1 MNKKKLSVVMAGAM
15 LATSVAPVLAAEVT
29 PETMGSDQRGLVME
43 GIRNLMKSK
52 MLDGTVDTDDSAY
65 GFTVVAKGESD
76 KNTNGT
82 LKVTLY
88 NNLADINTQ
97 IKTLTDTSEKTIRVY
112 EKETRIDE
120 AGKLTDTYKA
130 GAEKP
135 GSEQTATVTNLAT
148 LIGDS
153 TLGSGKYKDNKFVDK
168 VAYVEGST
176 ADKGVK
182 ITLNVSVDASA
193 GSIEKKTI
201 TLLPG
206 EKLLNLS
213 DPRDKD
219 NYKLDISNE
228 EDVQKFDHFAVATTL
243 GGAAS
248 STDILPGRTLVQEI
262 NLVKAADVKD
272 AYKVEDLF
280 DGLMLTEK
288 GVELLETLKADEI
301 GKDLDY
307 TYADVTTLLPGI
319 YGFNIEVTDKNANDP
334 TKVIKTITVRGLNKK
349 DADILESWIKAKK
362 FNVGVL
368 AGANR
373 YETAAKIAKEQA
385 DLTSVAAN
393 GNLVLVNGEALVDGL
408 SAAPL
413 AWSLG
418 KNSKAAPILLTKSN
432 TLPKETKEYL
442 KELVKAESIQNLEKI
457 TIHIVG
463 GEAVVTESVVEELE
477 DYGFKVKRHGGE
489 NREETSLE
497 VLEQRKPHNVY
508 VVSADGEADA
518 MSIAPVAS
526 SNYGSI
532 VVAKKGGLSKAAFKA
547 IERVNNLKS
556 ITIVGGEAS
565 ISAEE
570 EAKLKEIAK
579 EKTTDTQKVTI
590 ERVAGK
596 NRQETN
602 AAIIKRFYA
611 FRNTS
616 NVLVAKDGQNN
627 KMDLVD
633 ALTAANLASQK
644 KAPVVLAT
652 NKLSNEQ
659 LNEINKLAENV
670 GAIYQIGHGVE
681 RSVVAK
687 LAELLGLP
695 KAF

>member
-52 MLDGTVDTDDSAY
+52 MLDGTTGLNKDDDSAY
-65 GFTVVAKGESD
+65 GFTMVAKGESD
-76 KNTNGT
+76 KNSDGT
-82 LKVTLY
+82 LKVTL
-88 NNLADINTQ
+88 NNRLSDLSK
-97 IKTLTDTSEKTIRVY
+97 IKNLVDTDEKTIRVY

-120 AGKLTDTYKA
+120 AGKLTDTYKT

-243 GGAAS
+243 GGVAS

-418 KNSKAAPILLTKSN
+418 KNSKAAPILLTKSDS
-432 TLPKETKEYL
+432 LPKETKEYL
-442 KELVKAESIQNLEKI
+442 KELVKAEPIQNLESI
-457 TIHIVG
+457 NIHIVG

-497 VLEQRKPHNVY
+497 VLEQRKPQNVY
-508 VVSADGEADA
+508 VVGADGEADA

-547 IERVNNLKS
+547 IERSKAN
-556 ITIVGGEAS
+556 ITIVGGEAA

-579 EKTTDTQKVTI
+579 ENKKTI
-590 ERVAGK
+590 ERVSGV
-596 NRQETN
+596 NRQATN
-602 AAIIKRFYA
+602 AAIMKKFYT
-611 FRNTS
+611 FSNTS
-616 NVLVAKDGQNN
+616 NVVVAKDGQKK

-652 NKLSNEQ
+652 DKLSNDQ
-659 LNEINKLAENV
+659 LNEVNKLANNV
-670 GAIYQIGHGVE
+670 EAIYQIGHGVE
-681 RSVVAK
+681 GSVVAK

-695 KAF
+695 KVIK

>member
-52 MLDGTVDTDDSAY
+52 MLDGTADTDDSAY
-65 GFTVVAKGESD
+65 GFTIVAKGESD

-120 AGKLTDTYKA
+120 AGKLTDLYKA

-135 GSEQTATVTNLAT
+135 DSEQTATVTNLAT

-153 TLGSGKYKDNKFVDK
+153 TVGSGKYKDNKFVDK
-168 VAYVEGST
+168 VEYVEGST

-193 GSIEKKTI
+193 GSEEKKTI

-213 DPRDKD
+213 DPRDKND
-219 NYKLDISNE
+219 YKLSPANE

-288 GVELLETLKADEI
+288 GVELLETLKADATEKN
-301 GKDLDY
+301 KDLDY
-307 TYADVTTLLPGI
+307 DYADVTNLLPGI
-319 YGFNIEVTDKNANDP
+319 YGFNINVTDKNSNNP

-349 DADILESWIKAKK
+349 DADILESWIKAKE

-373 YETAAKIAKEQA
+373 YETAVKIAKEQA
-385 DLTSVAAN
+385 DLTSVATE
-393 GNLVLVNGEALVDGL
+393 GNIVLVNGEALVDGL

-432 TLPKETKEYL
+432 SLPKETKEYL
-442 KELVKAESIQNLEKI
+442 KELVKAEPIQDLEKI

-497 VLEQRKPHNVY
+497 VLEQRKPQNVY
-508 VVSADGEADA
+508 VVSANGEADA

-547 IERVNNLKS
+547 IERSKAN
-556 ITIVGGEAS
+556 ITIVGGEAA

-579 EKTTDTQKVTI
+579 ENKKTI
-590 ERVAGK
+590 ERVSGK
-596 NRQETN
+596 NRQATN
-602 AAIIKRFYA
+602 AAIMKRFYT
-611 FRNTS
+611 FSNTS
-616 NVLVAKDGQNN
+616 NVVVAKDGQKN

-652 NKLSNEQ
+652 DKLSNDQ
-659 LNEINKLAENV
+659 LNEVNKLAKDV
-670 GAIYQIGHGVE
+670 QAIYQIGYGVE

-695 KAF
+695 KTF

>member
-135 GSEQTATVTNLAT
+135 DSEQTATVTNLAT

-153 TLGSGKYKDNKFVDK
+153 TVGSGKYKDNKFVDK
-168 VAYVEGST
+168 VEYVEGST

-193 GSIEKKTI
+193 GSEEKKTI

-213 DPRDKD
+213 DPRDKND
-219 NYKLDISNE
+219 YKLSPANE

-288 GVELLETLKADEI
+288 GVELLETLKADATEKN
-301 GKDLDY
+301 KDLDY
-307 TYADVTTLLPGI
+307 DYADVTNLLPGI
-319 YGFNIEVTDKNANDP
+319 YGFNIEVTDKNATNP
-334 TKVIKTITVRGLNKK
+334 TKVIKTITVRGLDK
-349 DADILESWIKAKK
+349 DNFDILSSWIQKKK

-385 DLTSVAAN
+385 DLTSVATA

-418 KNSKAAPILLTKSN
+418 KNSKAAPILLTKSD

-442 KELVKAESIQNLEKI
+442 KELVKAEPIQDLEKI

-497 VLEQRKPHNVY
+497 VLEQRKPQNIY
-508 VVSADGEADA
+508 VVGANGEADA

-547 IERVNNLKS
+547 IERSKAN
-556 ITIVGGEAS
+556 ITIVGGEAA

-579 EKTTDTQKVTI
+579 ENKKTI
-590 ERVAGK
+590 ERVSGV
-596 NRQETN
+596 NRQATN
-602 AAIIKRFYA
+602 AAIMKRFYT
-611 FRNTS
+611 FSNTS
-616 NVLVAKDGQNN
+616 NVVVAKDGQKN

-652 NKLSNEQ
+652 DKLSNDQ
-659 LNEINKLAENV
+659 LNEVNKLAKDV
-670 GAIYQIGHGVE
+670 QAIYQIGYGVE

-695 KAF
+695 KTF

>member
-29 PETMGSDQRGLVME
+29 PETMGLDQRGLVME

-52 MLDGTVDTDDSAY
+52 MLDGTADTDDSAY
-65 GFTVVAKGESD
+65 GFTIVAKGESD

-82 LKVTLY
+82 LKATLY
-88 NNLADINTQ
+88 NDLADINSQ

-120 AGKLTDTYKA
+120 AGKLTDLYKS

-153 TLGSGKYKDNKFVDK
+153 TVGSGKYKDNKFVDK
-168 VAYVEGST
+168 VEYVEGNT

-193 GSIEKKTI
+193 GSEEKKTI

-213 DPRDKD
+213 DPRDKND
-219 NYKLDISNE
+219 YKLSPANE
-228 EDVQKFDHFAVATTL
+228 EDVQKFDHFAVATTS
-243 GGAAS
+243 GGNAGGN
-248 STDILPGRTLVQEI
+248 DELPGRTLVQEI

-288 GVELLETLKADEI
+288 GVELLETLKADATEKN
-301 GKDLDY
+301 KDLDY
-307 TYADVTTLLPGI
+307 DYADVTNLLPGI
-319 YGFNIEVTDKNANDP
+319 YGFNINVTDKNSNNP

-349 DADILESWIKAKK
+349 DADILESWIKAKE

-373 YETAAKIAKEQA
+373 YETAVKIAKEQA

-442 KELVKAESIQNLEKI
+442 KELVKAETIQNLEHI

-497 VLEQRKPHNVY
+497 VLEQRKPQNVY
-508 VVSADGEADA
+508 VVSANGEADA

-547 IERVNNLKS
+547 IERSKAN
-556 ITIVGGEAS
+556 ITIVGGEAA

-579 EKTTDTQKVTI
+579 ENKKTI
-590 ERVAGK
+590 ERVSGK
-596 NRQETN
+596 NRQATN
-602 AAIIKRFYA
+602 AAIMKRFYT
-611 FRNTS
+611 FSNTS
-616 NVLVAKDGQNN
+616 NVVVAKDGQKN

-652 NKLSNEQ
+652 DKLSNDQ
-659 LNEINKLAENV
+659 LNEVNKLAKDV
-670 GAIYQIGHGVE
+670 QAIYQIGYGVE

-695 KAF
+695 KTF

>member
-135 GSEQTATVTNLAT
+135 DSEQTATVTNLAT
-148 LIGDS
+148 LIGNS
-153 TLGSGKYKDNKFVDK
+153 TVGSGKYKDNKFVDK
-168 VAYVEGST
+168 VEYVEGST

-228 EDVQKFDHFAVATTL
+228 EDVQKFDHFAVATTP
-243 GGAAS
+243 GGNAGM
-248 STDILPGRTLVQEI
+248 TDILPGRTLVQEI

-288 GVELLETLKADEI
+288 GVELLETLKADATEKN
-301 GKDLDY
+301 KDLDY
-307 TYADVTTLLPGI
+307 DYADVTNLLPGI
-319 YGFNIEVTDKNANDP
+319 YGFNINVTDKNSNDP

-349 DADILESWIKAKK
+349 DADILESWIQAKK

-385 DLTSVAAN
+385 DLTSVAKA
-393 GNLVLVNGEALVDGL
+393 GNIVLVNGEALVDGL

-442 KELVKAESIQNLEKI
+442 KELVKAEPIQDLEKM

-497 VLEQRKPHNVY
+497 VLEQRKPQNVY
-508 VVSADGEADA
+508 VVGANGEADA

-547 IERVNNLKS
+547 IERSKAN
-556 ITIVGGEAS
+556 ITIVGGEAA

-579 EKTTDTQKVTI
+579 ENKKTI
-590 ERVAGK
+590 ERVSGV
-596 NRQETN
+596 NRQATN
-602 AAIIKRFYA
+602 AAIMKKFYT
-611 FRNTS
+611 FSNTS
-616 NVLVAKDGQNN
+616 NVVVAKDGQKN

-652 NKLSNEQ
+652 DKLSNDQ
-659 LNEINKLAENV
+659 LNEVNKLANNV
-670 GAIYQIGHGVE
+670 EAIYQIGYGVE

>member
-88 NNLADINTQ
+88 NNLADINTK

-135 GSEQTATVTNLAT
+135 DSEQTATVTNLAT

-153 TLGSGKYKDNKFVDK
+153 TVGSGKYKDNKFVDK
-168 VAYVEGST
+168 VEYVEGST

-193 GSIEKKTI
+193 GSEEKKTI

-213 DPRDKD
+213 DPRDKND
-219 NYKLDISNE
+219 YKLSPANE

-288 GVELLETLKADEI
+288 GVELLETLKADATEKN
-301 GKDLDY
+301 KDLDY
-307 TYADVTTLLPGI
+307 DYADVTNLLPGI
-319 YGFNIEVTDKNANDP
+319 YGFNINVTDKNSNNP

-373 YETAAKIAKEQA
+373 YETAVKIAKEQA
-385 DLTSVAAN
+385 DLTSVAQE
-393 GNLVLVNGEALVDGL
+393 GNIVLVNGEALVDGL

-418 KNSKAAPILLTKSN
+418 KNSKAAPILLTKSD

-442 KELVKAESIQNLEKI
+442 KELVKAEPIQDLEKI

-497 VLEQRKPHNVY
+497 VLEQRKPQNIY
-508 VVSADGEADA
+508 VVGANGEADA

-526 SNYGSI
+526 LNYGSI

-547 IERVNNLKS
+547 IERSKAN
-556 ITIVGGEAS
+556 ITIVGGEAA

-579 EKTTDTQKVTI
+579 ENKKTI
-590 ERVAGK
+590 ERVSGV
-596 NRQETN
+596 NRQATN
-602 AAIIKRFYA
+602 AAIMKKFYT
-611 FRNTS
+611 FSNTS
-616 NVLVAKDGQNN
+616 NVVVAKDGQKN

-652 NKLSNEQ
+652 DKLSNEQ
-659 LNEINKLAENV
+659 LNEINKLANNV
-670 GAIYQIGHGVE
+670 EAIYQMGHGVE

-695 KAF
+695 KTF

>member
-29 PETMGSDQRGLVME
+29 PETMGLDQRGLVME

-135 GSEQTATVTNLAT
+135 DSEQTATVTNLAT

-153 TLGSGKYKDNKFVDK
+153 TVGSGKYKDNKFVDK
-168 VAYVEGST
+168 VEYVEGST

-193 GSIEKKTI
+193 GSEEKKTI

-213 DPRDKD
+213 DPRDKND
-219 NYKLDISNE
+219 YKLSPANE

-288 GVELLETLKADEI
+288 GVELLETLKADATEKN
-301 GKDLDY
+301 KDLDY
-307 TYADVTTLLPGI
+307 DYADVTNLLPGI
-319 YGFNIEVTDKNANDP
+319 YGFNINVTDKNSNNP

-373 YETAAKIAKEQA
+373 YETAVKIAKEQA
-385 DLTSVAAN
+385 DLTSVAQE
-393 GNLVLVNGEALVDGL
+393 GNIVLVNGEALVDGL

-418 KNSKAAPILLTKSN
+418 KNSKAAPILLTKSD

-442 KELVKAESIQNLEKI
+442 KELVKAEPIQDLEKI

-497 VLEQRKPHNVY
+497 VLEQRKPQNIY
-508 VVSADGEADA
+508 VVGANGEADA

-547 IERVNNLKS
+547 IERSKAN
-556 ITIVGGEAS
+556 ITIVGGEAA

-579 EKTTDTQKVTI
+579 ENKKTI
-590 ERVAGK
+590 ERVSGV
-596 NRQETN
+596 NRQATN
-602 AAIIKRFYA
+602 AAIMKKFYT
-611 FRNTS
+611 FSNTS
-616 NVLVAKDGQNN
+616 NVVVAKDGQKN

-652 NKLSNEQ
+652 DKLSNEQ
-659 LNEINKLAENV
+659 LNEINKLANNV
-670 GAIYQIGHGVE
+670 EAIYQMGHGVE

-695 KAF
+695 KTF

>member
-52 MLDGTVDTDDSAY
+52 MLDGTTTKDDSAY
-65 GFTVVAKGESD
+65 GFTVVKKGESD
-76 KNTNGT
+76 KNADGT
-82 LKVTLY
+82 LKDFHNVLG
-88 NNLADINTQ
+88 DIDTY
-97 IKTLTDTSEKTIRVY
+97 IKTIKDTDEKTIRVY
-112 EKETRIDE
+112 EKETRINE
-120 AGKLTDTYKA
+120 FGKLTDTYK
-130 GAEKP
+130 K
-135 GSEQTATVTNLAT
+135 GSEIPGTEITAKVSDLETLKNDNYSTNE
-148 LIGDS
+148 
-153 TLGSGKYKDNKFVDK
+153 FVDT
-168 VAYVEGST
+168 VEYVEGTT
-176 ADKGVK
+176 ADKGIK

-193 GSIEKKTI
+193 GSEEKKTI

-206 EKLLNLS
+206 EKLLDLS

-219 NYKLDISNE
+219 NYKLDSTKA
-228 EDVQKFDHFAVATTL
+228 EDVQKFDHFAIATTPSTPSA
-243 GGAAS
+243 GG
-248 STDILPGRTLVQEI
+248 TEVLPGRTLVQEI

-288 GVELLETLKADEI
+288 GVELLETLKDDET

-307 TYADVTTLLPGI
+307 TYKAVSNLLPGI
-319 YGFNIEVTDKNANDP
+319 YGFNIEVTDAENNQKL
-334 TKVIKTITVRGLNKK
+334 VKTITVRGLNK
-349 DADILESWIKAKK
+349 DNFDILSSWMQEEK

-385 DLTSVAAN
+385 DLKSVAAN

-497 VLEQRKPHNVY
+497 VLEQRKPQNVY
-508 VVSADGEADA
+508 VVSANGEADA

-547 IERVNNLKS
+547 IERSKAN
-556 ITIVGGEAS
+556 ITIVGGEAA

-579 EKTTDTQKVTI
+579 ENKKTI
-590 ERVAGK
+590 ERVSGK
-596 NRQETN
+596 NRQATN
-602 AAIIKRFYA
+602 AAIMKRFYT
-611 FRNTS
+611 FSNTS
-616 NVLVAKDGQNN
+616 NVVVAKDGQKN

-652 NKLSNEQ
+652 DKLSNDQ
-659 LNEINKLAENV
+659 LNEINKLANNV
-670 GAIYQIGHGVE
+670 EAIYQMGHGVE

-695 KAF
+695 KTF

>member
-1 MNKKKLSVVMAGAM
+1 MNKKRLSVVMAGAM
-15 LATSVAPVLAAEVT
+15 LASAVAPVLAAEVT

-120 AGKLTDTYKA
+120 AGKLTDTYKE

-135 GSEQTATVTNLAT
+135 GSEQTATVANLAN

-153 TLGSGKYKDNKFVDK
+153 TVGSGKYKDNKFVDK
-168 VAYVEGST
+168 VEYVEGST

-182 ITLNVSVDASA
+182 ITLNVSVDANT
-193 GSIEKKTI
+193 GSEEKKTI

-213 DPRDKD
+213 DPRDKND
-219 NYKLDISNE
+219 YKLSITNE
-228 EDVQKFDHFAVATTL
+228 EDVQKFDHFAVATTPS
-243 GGAAS
+243 GSATEG
-248 STDILPGRTLVQEI
+248 DELPGRTLVQEI

-288 GVELLETLKADEI
+288 GVELLETLKADET

-307 TYADVTTLLPGI
+307 TYKDVTTLLPGI
-319 YGFNIEVTDKNANDP
+319 YGFNIEVTDKNSNDP

-349 DADILESWIKAKK
+349 DADILESWIQAKK

-385 DLTSVAAN
+385 DLTSVAKA
-393 GNLVLVNGEALVDGL
+393 GNIVLVNGEALVDGL

-442 KELVKAESIQNLEKI
+442 KELVKAEPIQDLEKM

-497 VLEQRKPHNVY
+497 VLDELQARRNNTIYIVG
-508 VVSADGEADA
+508 ADGEADA
-518 MSIAPVAS
+518 MSVAPVAS
-526 SNYGSI
+526 ENKGAI
-532 VVAKKGGLSKAAFKA
+532 VVAKKGGLSKAAYKE
-547 IERVNNLKS
+547 IERSKGD
-556 ITIVGGEAS
+556 IKIIGGES
-565 ISAEE
+565 VISSEE
-570 EAKLKEIAK
+570 ESKLKEIAK
-579 EKTTDTQKVTI
+579 ENGKTV
-590 ERVAGK
+590 ERISGK
-596 NRQETN
+596 NRQATN
-602 AAIIKRFYA
+602 AAIMKKFYT
-611 FRNTS
+611 FSSTS
-616 NVLVAKDGQNN
+616 NVVVAKDGQKK

-652 NKLSNEQ
+652 DKLSNDQ
-659 LNEINKLAENV
+659 LNEVNKLANNV
-670 GAIYQIGHGVE
+670 EAIYQIGHGVE

>member
-153 TLGSGKYKDNKFVDK
+153 TVGSGKYKDNKFVDK
-168 VAYVEGST
+168 VEYVEGST

-193 GSIEKKTI
+193 GSEEKKTI

-213 DPRDKD
+213 DPRDKND
-219 NYKLDISNE
+219 YKLSPANE

-288 GVELLETLKADEI
+288 GVELLETLKADATEKN
-301 GKDLDY
+301 KDLDY
-307 TYADVTTLLPGI
+307 DYADVTNLLPGI
-319 YGFNIEVTDKNANDP
+319 YGFNINVTDKNSNNP

-373 YETAAKIAKEQA
+373 YETAVKIAKEQA
-385 DLTSVAAN
+385 DLTSVAQE
-393 GNLVLVNGEALVDGL
+393 GNIVLVNGEALVDGL

-418 KNSKAAPILLTKSN
+418 KNSKAAPILLTKSD

-442 KELVKAESIQNLEKI
+442 KELVKAEPIQDLEKI

-497 VLEQRKPHNVY
+497 VLEQRKPQNIY
-508 VVSADGEADA
+508 VVGANGEADA

-547 IERVNNLKS
+547 IERSKAN
-556 ITIVGGEAS
+556 ITIVGGEAA

-579 EKTTDTQKVTI
+579 ENKKTI
-590 ERVAGK
+590 ERVSGV
-596 NRQETN
+596 NRQATN
-602 AAIIKRFYA
+602 AAIMKRFYT
-611 FRNTS
+611 FSNTS
-616 NVLVAKDGQNN
+616 NVVVAKDGQKN

-652 NKLSNEQ
+652 DKLSNDQ
-659 LNEINKLAENV
+659 LNEVNKLAKDV
-670 GAIYQIGHGVE
+670 QAIYQIGYGVE

-695 KAF
+695 KTF

>member
-1 MNKKKLSVVMAGAM
+1 MNKKKLSVVMARAM

-135 GSEQTATVTNLAT
+135 DSEQTATVTNLAT

-153 TLGSGKYKDNKFVDK
+153 TVGSGKYKDNKFVDK
-168 VAYVEGST
+168 VEYVEGST

-193 GSIEKKTI
+193 GSEEKKTI

-213 DPRDKD
+213 DPRDKND
-219 NYKLDISNE
+219 YKLSPANE

-288 GVELLETLKADEI
+288 GVELLETLKADATEKN
-301 GKDLDY
+301 KDLDY
-307 TYADVTTLLPGI
+307 DYADVTNLLPGI
-319 YGFNIEVTDKNANDP
+319 YGFNINVTDKNSNNP

-373 YETAAKIAKEQA
+373 YETAVKIAKEQA
-385 DLTSVAAN
+385 DLTSVAQE
-393 GNLVLVNGEALVDGL
+393 GNIVLVNGEALVDGL

-418 KNSKAAPILLTKSN
+418 KNSKAAPILLTKSD

-442 KELVKAESIQNLEKI
+442 KELVKAEPIQDLEKI

-497 VLEQRKPHNVY
+497 VLEQRKPQNIY
-508 VVSADGEADA
+508 VVGANGEADA

-547 IERVNNLKS
+547 IERSKAN
-556 ITIVGGEAS
+556 ITIVGGEAA

-579 EKTTDTQKVTI
+579 ENKKTI
-590 ERVAGK
+590 ERVSGV
-596 NRQETN
+596 NRQATN
-602 AAIIKRFYA
+602 AAIMKRFYT
-611 FRNTS
+611 FSNTS
-616 NVLVAKDGQNN
+616 NVVVAKDGQKN

-652 NKLSNEQ
+652 DKLSNDQ
-659 LNEINKLAENV
+659 LNEVNKLAKDV
-670 GAIYQIGHGVE
+670 QAIYQIGYGVE

-695 KAF
+695 KTF

>member
-52 MLDGTVDTDDSAY
+52 MLDGTTTKDDSAY
-65 GFTVVAKGESD
+65 GFTIVPKGESD
-76 KNTNGT
+76 KNADGT
-82 LKVTLY
+82 IK
-88 NNLADINTQ
+88 NLHNVLGDIDTY
-97 IKTLTDTSEKTIRVY
+97 IKTIKDTDEKTIRVY
-112 EKETRIDE
+112 EKETRINE
-120 AGKLTDTYKA
+120 FGKLTDTYKK
-130 GAEKP
+130 GTEIP
-135 GSEQTATVTNLAT
+135 GTEITAKVSDLETLKNAT
-148 LIGDS
+148 Y
-153 TLGSGKYKDNKFVDK
+153 TDNEFVDT
-168 VAYVEGST
+168 VEYVEGTT
-176 ADKGVK
+176 ADKGIK

-193 GSIEKKTI
+193 GSEEKKTI

-206 EKLLNLS
+206 EKLLDLK
-213 DPRDKD
+213 DPRDKE
-219 NYKLDISNE
+219 NYKLDIAKKD
-228 EDVQKFDHFAVATTL
+228 DVQKFDHFAVATT
-243 GGAAS
+243 AS
-248 STDILPGRTLVQEI
+248 TPSAVGTEVLPGRTLVQEI

-288 GVELLETLKADEI
+288 GVELLETLKADET

-307 TYADVTTLLPGI
+307 TYKAVSNLLPGI
-319 YGFNIEVTDKNANDP
+319 YGFNIEVTDKNATNP
-334 TKVIKTITVRGLNKK
+334 TKVIKTITVRGLDK
-349 DADILESWIKAKK
+349 DNFDILSSWIQKKK

-385 DLTSVAAN
+385 DLTSVATA

-418 KNSKAAPILLTKSN
+418 KAGSGKAAPILLTKSDA
-432 TLPKETKEYL
+432 LPKETKEYL
-442 KELVKAESIQNLEKI
+442 RELVKTQTIQGLEDI
-457 TIHIVG
+457 TVHIVG

-489 NREETSLE
+489 NRDETSLE
-497 VLEQRKPHNVY
+497 VLEQRKPQNVY
-508 VVSADGEADA
+508 VVGADGEADA

-526 SNYGSI
+526 SKTGAI

-547 IERVNNLKS
+547 IERSNAN
-556 ITIVGGEAS
+556 ITIVGGEAA

-579 EKTTDTQKVTI
+579 ENKKTI
-590 ERVAGK
+590 ERVSGV
-596 NRQETN
+596 NRQATN
-602 AAIIKRFYA
+602 AAIMKKFYT
-611 FRNTS
+611 FSNTS
-616 NVLVAKDGQNN
+616 NVVVAKDGQKK

-652 NKLSNEQ
+652 DKLSNDQ
-659 LNEINKLAENV
+659 LNEVNKLANNV
-670 GAIYQIGHGVE
+670 EAIYQIGHGVE
-681 RSVVAK
+681 VSVVAK

-695 KAF
+695 KVIK

>member
-52 MLDGTVDTDDSAY
+52 MLDGTTGLNKDDDSAY
-65 GFTVVAKGESD
+65 GFTMVAKGESD
-76 KNTNGT
+76 KNSDGT
-82 LKVTLY
+82 LKVTL
-88 NNLADINTQ
+88 NNRLSDLSK
-97 IKTLTDTSEKTIRVY
+97 IKKLTDADERTIRVY

-120 AGKLTDTYKA
+120 SGKLTDLYKL
-130 GAEKP
+130 GTVIP
-135 GSEQTATVTNLAT
+135 GNELTATAENLEN
-148 LIGDS
+148 LVGDS
-153 TLGSGKYKDNKFVDK
+153 ATGTGKYKDNKFVDK
-168 VAYVEGST
+168 VELIDGKT
-176 ADKGVK
+176 GDKGVK
-182 ITLNVSVDASA
+182 ITLNVSVDAGAASE
-193 GSIEKKTI
+193 EKKTI

-219 NYKLDISNE
+219 NYKLDSTKA
-228 EDVQKFDHFAVATTL
+228 EDVQKFDHFAVALDDEDGSSAL
-243 GGAAS
+243 G
-248 STDILPGRTLVQEI
+248 TEVLPGRTLVQEI

-288 GVELLETLKADEI
+288 GVELLETLKADET

-307 TYADVTTLLPGI
+307 TYKAVSNLLPGI
-319 YGFNIEVTDKNANDP
+319 YGFNIEVTDKNATNP
-334 TKVIKTITVRGLNKK
+334 TKVIKTITVRGLDK
-349 DADILESWIKAKK
+349 DNFDILSSWIQKKK

-385 DLTSVAAN
+385 DLTSVATA

-418 KNSKAAPILLTKSN
+418 KAGSGKAAPILLTKSDA
-432 TLPKETKEYL
+432 LPKETKEYL
-442 KELVKAESIQNLEKI
+442 RELVKTQTIQGLEDI
-457 TIHIVG
+457 TVHIVG

-497 VLEQRKPHNVY
+497 VLEQRKPQNVY
-508 VVSADGEADA
+508 VVGADGEADA

-526 SNYGSI
+526 SKTGAI

-547 IERVNNLKS
+547 IERSNAN
-556 ITIVGGEAS
+556 ITIVGGEAA

-579 EKTTDTQKVTI
+579 ENKKTI
-590 ERVAGK
+590 ERVSGV
-596 NRQETN
+596 NRQATN
-602 AAIIKRFYA
+602 AAIMKRFYT
-611 FRNTS
+611 FSNTS
-616 NVLVAKDGQNN
+616 NVVVAKDGQKK

-652 NKLSNEQ
+652 DKLSNDQ
-659 LNEINKLAENV
+659 LNEVNKLANNV
-670 GAIYQIGHGVE
+670 EAIYQIGHGVE